1 MARIFL
7 SFLLVQLVVI
17 HLAFG
22 QNSITIYGA
31 VVGSDMLAV
40 SNAHI
45 MDIDAR
51 QGTVSDALGKF
62 QLSIPDTG
70 AVLRISH
77 MGYHPILHTISK
89 EMIAAND
96 SRSFQLTVRL
106 ARQSTLLSTVEIMPN
121 KHTVIGQRGTVL
133 YDFSFVDGK
142 TLLLLAQ
149 DGERMLSLRSDFRV
163 PLAEIPVGKKGELLY
178 EDCLG
183 NVHLLGKDSV
193 YQIAM
198 DSAGIQLTHAFSRS
212 YFIAQMGH
220 CATSSDSHIFFS
232 SFQKAGQE
240 VSHYGLNR
248 ITKEGVLLRQVYN
261 HEALEQIAGN
271 FAEFKNGTYRRPR
284 HQAGSNFG
292 QVYDSNNR
300 LSRNE
305 SGTAFRGEHMTSGER
320 LGRGIPVFWEPK
332 QGGFQG
338 ALHQRA
344 NRLRV
349 NGRDMSLEDYYS
361 LMPTRNME
369 LRYTMED
376 AFTSNPHDKAWMNML
391 HRPTYSPMFKLR
403 DSIYVFDHVMGI
415 CHVHTSVGKQVRTFP
430 IVHQDMGEW
439 KNKLV
444 ADANGTKLYARMV
457 RGSSVHL
464 AEIDLDNGAV
474 ISSSRLWEAEFAE
487 QLKVKDG
494 HAYYMV
500 MDTDVMVPDRLIRQ
514 RL

>member
-1 MARIFL
+1 MTRFFL
-7 SFLLVQLVVI
+7 SLLLIQLVIVQ
-17 HLAFG
+17 HSFG
-22 QNSITIYGA
+22 QNAITIQGSVLGA
-31 VVGSDMLAV
+31 DMLSV

-51 QGTVSDALGKF
+51 KGTVSDAFGKF

-77 MGYHPILHTISK
+77 VGHHPILHTISK
-89 EMIAAND
+89 EMIATND
-96 SRSFQLTVRL
+96 SRSFQLSVRL
-106 ARQSTLLSTVEIMPN
+106 TQQITLLSTVDVMPN
-121 KHTVIGQRGTVL
+121 EHTVLGQRGTVL
-133 YDFSFVDGK
+133 YDFSFIDGK

-149 DGERMLSLRSDFRV
+149 DGQRRLSLRSDFRV
-163 PLAEIPVGKKGELLY
+163 PLSEIPVGKKGDLLY

-183 NVHLLGKDSV
+183 NVHLFGKDSV
-193 YQIAM
+193 YQIAI
-198 DSAGIQLTHAFSRS
+198 DSTGVQLTHAFSRS
-212 YFIAQMGH
+212 YFIDQMGH

-240 VSHYGLNR
+240 VSHYGLHR
-248 ITKEGVLLRQVYN
+248 TTKEGVLLRQVYD
-261 HEALEQIAGN
+261 HEALDQIAGN
-271 FAEFKNGTYRRPR
+271 FAEFKSGTYRRPR

-292 QVYDSNNR
+292 QVYHTNNG

-305 SGTAFRGEHMTSGER
+305 SGTAFRGEHMNSGEWV
-320 LGRGIPVFWEPK
+320 GRGIPVSWEPIA
-332 QGGFQG
+332 GGFQG
-338 ALHQRA
+338 ALHQSA

-349 NGRDMSLEDYYS
+349 NGRDMSLEDYYG
-361 LMPTRNME
+361 LMSTRNME
-369 LRYTMED
+369 LKYTMED
-376 AFTSNPHDKAWMNML
+376 AFTSSPYDKAWMNML

-430 IVHQDMGEW
+430 IVHQEMGEW
-439 KNKLV
+439 RNKLV
-444 ADANGTKLYARMV
+444 ADANGIKLYARMV

-474 ISSSRLWEAEFAE
+474 ISSSRLRDAEFAE

-494 HAYYMV
+494 HAYYVV